1 MGNAITS
8 ENPPINEI
16 KEIKSSSE
24 QKIKKKFVNKRDSPS
39 LPNAKEDEANGL
51 ELAQVSFLFL
61 KIPSF
66 LQSKF
71 NLTHFFFFKKVE
83 FESKLA
89 EGTTSTVYKGVW
101 SGIEVTIKQ
110 FREHGE
116 KLEYM
121 NELSILRKL
130 ETHPNIVSY
139 LTCNDNQRFIV
150 LEYIVNGTLHELLQ
164 VTSILILFS
173 S

>member
-1 MGNAITS
+1 MGNVITS

-71 NLTHFFFFKKVE
+71 NLTHFFFFQ
-83 FESKLA
+83 
-89 EGTTSTVYKGVW
+89 KG
-101 SGIEVTIKQ
+101 
-110 FREHGE
+110 
-116 KLEYM
+116 
-121 NELSILRKL
+121 
-130 ETHPNIVSY
+130 
-139 LTCNDNQRFIV
+139 
-150 LEYIVNGTLHELLQ
+150 
-164 VTSILILFS
+164 
-173 S
+173 